1 MTKRL
6 RRREF
11 LRQSTTV
18 AAAAAWLAARNRGW
32 AAPAAGEAGRYQ
44 VCAFT
49 KFMQSLRFDELG
61 AAVAE
66 AGFSGVEAP
75 VRANGHFSM
84 EQAPDKLPQ
93 LVDALRNHGVEVTI
107 VCTDLVRAD
116 QPGAEACLRTA
127 KDLGI
132 RRYRMGFYSYD
143 LSRPVLPQLAEI
155 APALK
160 DVAAMNRALGLQA
173 VYQNHSGADMVGAA
187 VWDIF
192 RLIEDI
198 DPAEVALAFDIRHAT
213 IEAGLAWPAVYNAVR
228 DHIGA
233 VFVKDFQWQGRR
245 AEHVPLGTGRV
256 DPAFFKLLAESGFSG
271 PISLHVEYLGDEDA
285 AANAAALKRDFAKL
299 REWLPA

>member
-1 MTKRL
+1 MTSML

-11 LRQSTTV
+11 LQQS
-18 AAAAAWLAARNRGW
+18 AAAGAAAWLAASQTAL
-32 AAPAAGEAGRYQ
+32 AAPATDAAGRFQ
-44 VCAFT
+44 FCAFT
-49 KFMQSLRFDELG
+49 KFLQSLSFDEL
-61 AAVAE
+61 AATVAD
-66 AGFSGVEAP
+66 AGFRGVEAP
-75 VRANGHFSM
+75 VRGNGHFSM
-84 EQAPDKLPQ
+84 EQAPDKLPE
-93 LVDALRNHGVEVTI
+93 LVEALRGRDVEVTI
-107 VCTDLVRAD
+107 MCTDLVRAD

-143 LSRPVLPQLAEI
+143 LKNPVLAQLAEI
-155 APALK
+155 GPALK
-160 DVAAMNRALGLQA
+160 DVAAMNRELGMQA

-192 RLIEDI
+192 RLIEPI

-213 IEAGLAWPAVYNAVR
+213 IEGGLAWPAVFNAVR

-256 DPAFFKLLAESGFSG
+256 DKAFFKMLAESDFSG
-271 PISLHVEYLGDEDA
+271 PISLHVEYLGDQDA
-285 AANAAALKRDFAKL
+285 AANAAALKRDFATL
-299 REWLPA
+299 RGWMNT

>member
-1 MTKRL
+1 MTSRI

-11 LRQSTTV
+11 LRQS
-18 AAAAAWLAARNRGW
+18 AAAATAFLAANSRAL
-32 AAPAAGEAGRYQ
+32 AAPAAGDPGRYQ
-44 VCAFT
+44 FCAFT
-49 KFMQSLRFDELG
+49 KFMQSFSFDELG

-66 AGFSGVEAP
+66 AGFPGIEAP
-75 VRANGHFSM
+75 VRVNGHFTM
-84 EQAPDKLPQ
+84 EQAPERLPQ
-93 LVDALRNHGVEVTI
+93 LVEALKRHGVEVTI

-143 LSRPVLPQLAEI
+143 LKRPVLPQLAEI

-160 DVAAMNRALGLQA
+160 DVAAMNRELGLQA
-173 VYQNHSGADMVGAA
+173 VYQNHSGANMVGAA

-192 RLIEDI
+192 RLIEEI

-213 IEAGLAWPAVYNAVR
+213 IEAGLAWPAVYSAVR

-256 DPAFFKLLAESGFSG
+256 DREFFKMLAESDFSG
-271 PISLHVEYLGDEDA
+271 PISVHVEYLGDEDA